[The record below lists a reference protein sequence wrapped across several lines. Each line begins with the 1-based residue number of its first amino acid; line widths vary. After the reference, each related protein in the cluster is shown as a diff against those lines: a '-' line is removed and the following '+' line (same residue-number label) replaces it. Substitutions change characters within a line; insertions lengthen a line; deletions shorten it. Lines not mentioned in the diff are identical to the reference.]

1 MDFTKKVN
9 EFGLFGNVLV
19 VNNDIMESVS
29 VVKTDEDEKVL
40 MAAAHITSEAI
51 RNQVNDGKLSAFEG
65 LITGINATD
74 STIITLVAP
83 DLKDIKI
90 FTEAVVKTA
99 EDGNMCHMKDY
110 VHETGNNIP
119 QEIWDY
125 IYKLTNDK
133 QSQSMTLLNII
144 CGAIPIIIILALR
157 SKE

>member
-9 EFGLFGNVLV
+9 DFGVFGNVLV

-29 VVKTDEDEKVL
+29 VIKTDEDKKVL
-40 MAAAHITSEAI
+40 ASAAHITSEAI
-51 RNQVNDGKLSAFEG
+51 SNQVKKGELDPVEG
-65 LITGINATD
+65 LIAGIEAAD
-74 STIITLVAP
+74 STRVTLVTP
-83 DLKDIKI
+83 DLKDIKL
-90 FTEAVVKTA
+90 FTEAVIKTA

-133 QSQSMTLLNII
+133 
-144 CGAIPIIIILALR
+144 
-157 SKE
+157 

>member
-9 EFGLFGNVLV
+9 DFGLFGSVLV

-29 VVKTDEDEKVL
+29 VIKTEDKKVL
-40 MAAAHITSEAI
+40 MVAARITSEAI
-51 RNQVNDGKLSAFEG
+51 SDQVKKGELNPIEG
-65 LITGINATD
+65 LIASIEATN
-74 STIITLVAP
+74 STKITLVTP
-83 DLKDIKI
+83 NLKDIKL
-90 FTEAVVKTA
+90 FTEAVIKTA

-133 QSQSMTLLNII
+133 QL
-144 CGAIPIIIILALR
+144 
-157 SKE
+157 

>member
-1 MDFTKKVN
+1 MVTKKVN

-19 VNNDIMESVS
+19 VNNDVMENIS

-74 STIITLVAP
+74 STTITLVTP

-90 FTEAVVKTA
+90 FTEAVIKTA

-133 QSQSMTLLNII
+133 
-144 CGAIPIIIILALR
+144 
-157 SKE
+157 

>member
-19 VNNDIMESVS
+19 VNNDVMESVS
-29 VVKTDEDEKVL
+29 ATNTEDKEEILV
-40 MAAAHITSEAI
+40 MAADITSKAVRDQI
-51 RNQVNDGKLSAFEG
+51 KDRKLTAVEG
-65 LITGINATD
+65 LLASIEAAD
-74 STIITLVAP
+74 SIRATLVTP
-83 DLKDIKI
+83 NLKDIKL
-90 FTEAVVKTA
+90 FTEAVIKTA

-133 QSQSMTLLNII
+133 
-144 CGAIPIIIILALR
+144 
-157 SKE
+157 